1 MKRNIFV
8 TGFSGT
14 GKTTVGRAAARL
26 LGWRFVDLDED
37 IEAAAGKP
45 IDAIFAADGEAHF
58 RALESQA
65 LLAAC
70 ARDGQVV
77 STGGGIVMSA
87 ANRKAMASNGV
98 VVCLEASPETIYA
111 RVRAQSE
118 GADAVVRP
126 MLAADDPMRRIRVLK
141 SQRQLNYTLAHWTV
155 HTDTLSTA
163 QAAHEVARAFD
174 ILNDDGDEICYR
186 AYPKWMEVRA
196 REMLDDDG
204 GNGALALSNEPSAKP
219 AAIGDAGD
227 TDDTAAVVRTSAGDY
242 PVWVGWGILDE
253 LGDRMKS
260 ALGASVSTAY
270 IITDEGAHR
279 QARRAQF
286 SLEAAGVAAHMFI
299 MPQGETNKTLET
311 AQLIYRWLAERK
323 AERGHAVVAVGGGVV
338 GDLAGF
344 AAATYL
350 RGMPFAQIPTSLLA
364 MMDASIGGKVA
375 VDLPQGKNLVGAFY
389 QPKFVLSDVS
399 ALRTL
404 SRRDL
409 ASGWAEAI
417 KHGLIL
423 DEQLLSDFED
433 QRAPILA
440 LERDVATQIIRRS
453 VAIKANIV
461 SQDERETLGIRILL
475 NYGHTIGHAIEAATG
490 YGRFLHGEAVS
501 VGMMGAA
508 YIGEAL
514 GMLSAAEVDRQ
525 RAALRGYGLPLAF
538 ADMDIDAVK
547 DAMQSDKKT
556 AGRAIRW
563 VMLDG
568 IGNAVTRNDVPP
580 EMAQDAL
587 ERLAAG

>member
-14 GKTTVGRAAARL
+14 GKTTVGREAARL

-70 ARDGQVV
+70 AREGQVV

-87 ANRKAMASNGV
+87 ANRKAMASNGAI
-98 VVCLEASPETIYA
+98 VCLEAAPETIYA

-118 GADAVVRP
+118 GAVAVVRP

-155 HTDTLSTA
+155 HTDTLSAA

-174 ILNDDGDEICYR
+174 ILNDDGDDICYR
-186 AYPKWMEVRA
+186 AYPKWMEVSA
-196 REMLDDDG
+196 REMLDDGG
-204 GNGALALSNEPSAKP
+204 GNGALALSNESSAKA
-219 AAIGDAGD
+219 AAIGDAID

-253 LGDRMKS
+253 LGERMKA

-286 SLEAAGVAAHMFI
+286 ALEAAGVAAHMFI

-311 AQLIYRWLAERK
+311 AQLIYRWLAKRK

-404 SRRDL
+404 QPRDL

-423 DEQLLSDFED
+423 DERLLSDFED

-440 LERDVATQIIRRS
+440 LERDIATQIIRRS

-461 SQDERETLGIRILL
+461 SQDERETLDIRILL

-547 DAMQSDKKT
+547 DAMLSDKKT

-580 EMAQDAL
+580 ELAQDAL

>member
-26 LGWRFVDLDED
+26 LGWRFVDLDEY
-37 IEAAAGKP
+37 IETAAGKP
-45 IDAIFAADGEAHF
+45 IDAIFAADGETHF

-65 LLAAC
+65 LQAAC
-70 ARDGQVV
+70 AREGQVV

-87 ANRKAMASNGV
+87 DNRKAMASNGAI
-98 VVCLEASPETIYA
+98 VCLEAAPETIYA

-118 GADAVVRP
+118 GAGAVARP

-155 HTDTLSTA
+155 HTDTLSAA

-186 AYPKWMEVRA
+186 AYPKWMEVSA

-204 GNGALALSNEPSAKP
+204 GNGALALSNESSDK
-219 AAIGDAGD
+219 AAALGDVGD

-253 LGDRMKS
+253 LGERMKS

-270 IITDEGAHR
+270 IITDKGAHR

-286 SLEAAGVAAHMFI
+286 ALEAAGVAAHMFI

-404 SRRDL
+404 QPRDL

-423 DEQLLSDFED
+423 DERLLSDFED

-508 YIGEAL
+508 YIGQAL

-547 DAMQSDKKT
+547 DAMLSDKKT

-580 EMAQDAL
+580 ELAQDAL